1 MKYLDYHIH
10 ESGKSELIKIMADEE
25 TLFVFI
31 NYEYKPSFDSIDMKY
46 IEFNNFN
53 EALILGD
60 DYSGEILK
68 NNGVEDIVFVSQS
81 SFSENEEVCR
91 HINETFDFQVMFMF
105 GKE

>member
-1 MKYLDYHIH
+1 MKYLDYHIY

-31 NYEYKPSFDSIDMKY
+31 NYEYNPSFDYIDMKY
-46 IEFNNFN
+46 IEFNNF
-53 EALILGD
+53 EQSLILCD
-60 DYSGEILK
+60 DYSKEVLK
-68 NNGVEDIVFVSQS
+68 SNGVEDIVFVTQS
-81 SFSENEEVCR
+81 SFLENEKICR